1 MPLTPSHAAAAWPL
15 RRLAPWLPLDALVLG
30 TMSPDFEYILRLRVY
45 GRFGHTPLGLLLFCL
60 PAGLIA
66 CAVFRARVRPALVRH
81 LPAGMRPA
89 PAQHG
94 WLASAAAVVAG
105 AVTHVVWDGFTHGSA
120 TFVVRTPMLRDAVAG
135 RFPVYTVLQ
144 HLSTLAGA
152 VAVAL
157 WVRAWIH
164 SHPPEARRYDPGAR
178 AKALRVACGI
188 LTVGAFSGIA
198 NGAQR
203 AHAGMA
209 PALGYA
215 AVGGMAGLA
224 AALTAY
230 GIASQR
236 NLRRPAP

>member
-1 MPLTPSHAAAAWPL
+1 MPLTPSHAAAAWPV

-60 PAGLIA
+60 PVGLAA
-66 CAVFRARVRPALVRH
+66 CALFRVVVRPALVRH

-89 PAQHG
+89 AARHA
-94 WLASAAAVVAG
+94 WLTSAAAVLAG

-120 TFVVRTPMLRDAVAG
+120 DFVVRTPALREAVAG
-135 RFPVYTVLQ
+135 RVPVYTVLQ

-152 VAVAL
+152 VFIAM
-157 WVRAWIH
+157 WVRAWVRR
-164 SHPPEARRYDPGAR
+164 HPPEARRYASGER
-178 AKALRVACGI
+178 AAAVRVACAI
-188 LTVGAFSGIA
+188 LAFAALAAVA
-198 NGAQR
+198 NGARRVQV
-203 AHAGMA
+203 GLE

-224 AALTAY
+224 VACVAY
-230 GIASQR
+230 GIAAR
-236 NLRRPAP
+236 ARA